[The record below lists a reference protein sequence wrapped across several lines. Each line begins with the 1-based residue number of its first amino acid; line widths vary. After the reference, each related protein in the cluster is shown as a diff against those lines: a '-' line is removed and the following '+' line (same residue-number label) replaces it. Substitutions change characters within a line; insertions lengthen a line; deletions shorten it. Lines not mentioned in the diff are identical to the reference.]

1 MNISLTQ
8 LAHKQ
13 ILESIKPGD
22 IVIDATV
29 GNGHDTLFLAQQVG
43 KQGIVYGFDI
53 QQQAIDSATQRLQA
67 NDVLSQ
73 TRLFHAGHEQIL
85 ELIPKKHHGSIRIA
99 MFNLG
104 YLPGSDKELTTQ
116 QATTLTALK
125 GVLSM
130 LSPGGMISI
139 LAYTG
144 HPGGKEEYKMVREF
158 IHQLP
163 DDQFFCAQT
172 PDKYQPGTPALLTI
186 KKLIQI

>member
-13 ILESIKPGD
+13 ILQAIKPGD

-29 GNGHDTLFLAQQVG
+29 GNGHDTLFLAQQTG

-53 QQQAIDSATQRLQA
+53 QQQAINSTTQRLQA
-67 NDVLSQ
+67 NNVLSQ
-73 TRLFHAGHEQIL
+73 VRLFHAGHEQIL

-104 YLPGSDKELTTQ
+104 YLPGSDKELTTE
-116 QATTLTALK
+116 QATTVTALK
-125 GVLSM
+125 DILSI

-144 HPGGKEEYKMVREF
+144 HPGGKEEYKIVRDVV
-158 IHQLP
+158 HQLS
-163 DDQFFCAQT
+163 DDQFFCTQT
-172 PDKYQPGTPALLTI
+172 PEEYQSGTPALLTI
-186 KKLIQI
+186 KKLT